1 MAELK
6 MPELNSVIVAGNLTK
21 DPTFRETSNGTPV
34 VNFHVAVNR
43 RYKDSG
49 NQWQEDV
56 CYVGVVAWNKLADS
70 CKDRLKKGSAV
81 LIDGELQSRTFKTE
95 DNRNR
100 TIVEIKAKRIQFLNK
115 LSRSGEHKVIV
126 SPDAEQKS
134 DTSITN
140 DKSDTSITNDK
151 SDKAVTN
158 DKNIDN
164 VTEVNKTEDNV
175 TKDNATKD
183 SYEDNSFD
191 KFLTD
196 EESNLINE
204 DK

>member
-21 DPTFRETSNGTPV
+21 DPVFRQTSNNTPV
-34 VNFHVAVNR
+34 VNFHVAANR
-43 RYKDSG
+43 RYKDSN

-81 LIDGELQSRTFKTE
+81 LVDGEMQSRTFKTE
-95 DNRNR
+95 DGKNR

-115 LSRSGEHKVIV
+115 F
-126 SPDAEQKS
+126 
-134 DTSITN
+134 
-140 DKSDTSITNDK
+140 
-151 SDKAVTN
+151 
-158 DKNIDN
+158 
-164 VTEVNKTEDNV
+164 NKTENETGVDDTSVSSDDEN
-175 TKDNATKD
+175 DF
-183 SYEDNSFD
+183 EDNSFD

-196 EESNLINE
+196 EESDLMK
-204 DK
+204 D

>member
-21 DPTFRETSNGTPV
+21 DPVFRQTSNNTPV
-34 VNFHVAVNR
+34 VNFHIAANR
-43 RYKDSG
+43 RYKDSS

-70 CKDRLKKGSAV
+70 CRDRLKKGSAV

-95 DNRNR
+95 DGKNK
-100 TIVEIKAKRIQFLNK
+100 TVVEIKAKRIQFLNK
-115 LSRSGEHKVIV
+115 FNKAQGNGEDV
-126 SPDAEQKS
+126 
-134 DTSITN
+134 
-140 DKSDTSITNDK
+140 
-151 SDKAVTN
+151 
-158 DKNIDN
+158 
-164 VTEVNKTEDNV
+164 VTESDDTDF
-175 TKDNATKD
+175 
-183 SYEDNSFD
+183 EDNSFD

-196 EESNLINE
+196 EESDLMK